1 MDIISY
7 ILAKKYTDN
16 TVDGMGALKGA
27 PCTVKSIENITGGK
41 RITLEW
47 ESNSGVKQTQSFD
60 VIDGKDGANVV
71 EWSQIQQ
78 SGTKIAEININGV
91 STDIY
96 SPDGGGSSNVI
107 TGTTDPTDNVG
118 SDGDIYVKV
127 PITDSGYSYRLY
139 TISGGG
145 SNASIA
151 VQTILDEVVINED
164 VILYQ
169 TPDRTYPNFNVT
181 YSFGSWRITATT
193 DYIKEHNKGSEWSW
207 QYFAG
212 HDETI
217 HISGCPALAHYIK
230 DNGVWL
236 TLDEKPEGH
245 TIVNKSNTNMNQRT
259 NLQFT
264 GNVSVSDDSTNDK
277 TIVNIQ
283 GINIDDTTVST
294 ETTYSS
300 SKIEELIAAIPSGGR
315 GITNVTSNRAF
326 IDTVNTNV
334 TVQKED

>member
-60 VIDGKDGANVV
+60 VIDGANVV

-181 YSFGSWRITATT
+181 YSFGSWLQPIILKSITR
-193 DYIKEHNKGSEWSW
+193 
-207 QYFAG
+207 
-212 HDETI
+212 
-217 HISGCPALAHYIK
+217 
-230 DNGVWL
+230 V
-236 TLDEKPEGH
+236 
-245 TIVNKSNTNMNQRT
+245 VN
-259 NLQFT
+259 
-264 GNVSVSDDSTNDK
+264 
-277 TIVNIQ
+277 
-283 GINIDDTTVST
+283 
-294 ETTYSS
+294 
-300 SKIEELIAAIPSGGR
+300 GR
-315 GITNVTSNRAF
+315 GNILQVTTRQF
-326 IDTVNTNV
+326 IYPDVPH
-334 TVQKED
+334 